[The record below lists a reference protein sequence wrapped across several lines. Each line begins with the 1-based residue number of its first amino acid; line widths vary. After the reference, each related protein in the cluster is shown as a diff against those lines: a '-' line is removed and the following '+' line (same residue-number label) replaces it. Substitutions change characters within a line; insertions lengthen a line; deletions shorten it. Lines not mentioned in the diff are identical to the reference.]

1 MHKCPLTKS
10 QQVRILKQ
18 ESHTQLGRFLK
29 IKSNQLS
36 NVVYQYH
43 IVVPL
48 LSQLNMP
55 QTDIVWLT
63 ALQVYKS
70 SKQETQ
76 PYFFSNFVCSFLI
89 QSESGSVFMS
99 TNLRQTF
106 SSRKISLNEA
116 CLTQWGSRRLK
127 SIWVLLSKSSHERE
141 REGEGP
147 IGNNN
152 GVNSQV
158 TSLNDKEKLALVK
171 NTMSVLQKFF
181 YLAWSQNVSFTVSVS
196 EKFEGNLST

>member
-1 MHKCPLTKS
+1 MHKCPLNKS

-141 REGEGP
+141 REGED
-147 IGNNN
+147 
-152 GVNSQV
+152 QLE
-158 TSLNDKEKLALVK
+158 T
-171 NTMSVLQKFF
+171 TMV
-181 YLAWSQNVSFTVSVS
+181 
-196 EKFEGNLST
+196 

>member
-1 MHKCPLTKS
+1 MHKCPLNKS

-48 LSQLNMP
+48 LSQLNMS

-76 PYFFSNFVCSFLI
+76 PYFFLQNFVCSFLI

-141 REGEGP
+141 REGED
-147 IGNNN
+147 
-152 GVNSQV
+152 QLE
-158 TSLNDKEKLALVK
+158 T
-171 NTMSVLQKFF
+171 TMV
-181 YLAWSQNVSFTVSVS
+181 
-196 EKFEGNLST
+196 